1 MILKYIRYGD
11 AGMRFPVVKSA
22 SICLLRFRRTALPSV
37 LLAIGNIFDHNKNSP
52 EPDHRS
58 GAIGIFFF
66 RTRRI
71 QLFQLAFR
79 RNRQFLTTLCT
90 TAGQHFAAICSLHAL
105 AETVNGFTTATVWLK
120 CSFHFTIFYD
130 PKK

>member
-1 MILKYIRYGD
+1 
-11 AGMRFPVVKSA
+11 MRFPALKRA
-22 SICLLRFRRTALPSV
+22 SICLLRFKRTALPSV
-37 LLAIGNIFDHNKNSP
+37 FLVMGIDFDYNKNSSV
-52 EPDHRS
+52 PDHRS

-66 RTRRI
+66 RTGRI

-90 TAGQHFAAICSLHAL
+90 TAGQHFAAICSLHAS
-105 AETVNGFTTATVWLK
+105 AKTVNGFTTATVWLK
-120 CSFHFTIFYD
+120 CSFHITIFYD